1 VILQLRVGFESEPR
15 IVLDSYVELGSTA
28 DMKMMIAVQEHNAS
42 DFELVDSF
50 LESDPDLENRVYR
63 VVQAQF
69 DDLNRR
75 LAAILDSAP

>member
-1 VILQLRVGFESEPR
+1 
-15 IVLDSYVELGSTA
+15 
-28 DMKMMIAVQEHNAS
+28 MKMMIAVQEHNAS
-42 DFELVDSF
+42 EFELVDSF
-50 LESDPDLENRVYR
+50 LESDPDLENRLYR